1 MADFNWGLAALS
13 PSAALVKYAFDN
25 VRDNK
30 KADNDTATY
39 KSKPQPQPKAPV
51 KDPKVE
57 TEAAETTKKL
67 FDTAINA
74 FDNVKKMVTEPFDN
88 PKNAQHTVKAGENLS
103 MIAKKYRTSV
113 ADLQAANGIDD
124 PNKIKEGQVLKVPGG
139 VVAEKTADNAENEK
153 VEKFGQHT
161 VAKGENLSII
171 AKKYGASVADLQAA
185 NGIDDPNKIKE
196 GQVLKVPGEAMA
208 DTNVD
213 FSHNKNYDAKEKTA
227 VAEEDL
233 ALLESPDGKFHVET
247 MNGLPLQTGCFVDKS
262 LEAKINAFDNKSI
275 TPENIDKL
283 VSIVADG
290 WINKQTSTCYDCR
303 EDSILDD
310 VLPFSEYFSNETVD
324 KLLSNKEVSVT
335 VEQGNE
341 KIAEM
346 KKFYD
351 RLNDRQK
358 DMYYEKILS
367 KEANVQEWGAFN
379 DNQHSGNYLST
390 LIFDKVNDKNFARL
404 KNLVADLNKKGNGIN
419 NTRTECKVLIDN
431 LLSADKITN
440 AQAKELYKAAT
451 LS

>member
-1 MADFNWGLAALS
+1 MGFDFKLAAKIAPLAVLT
-13 PSAALVKYAFDN
+13 PSLAIAAYHYAKKDDN
-25 VRDNK
+25 VEQEKAKNAEKNK
-30 KADNDTATY
+30 QV
-39 KSKPQPQPKAPV
+39 S
-51 KDPKVE
+51 DPKVE
-57 TEAAETTKKL
+57 AEAAEVAKKL
-67 FDTAINA
+67 LDTAINA
-74 FDNVKKMVTEPFDN
+74 FDNVKKMVIDPFEN
-88 PKNAQHTVKAGENLS
+88 PKNAKHTVKAGENLS
-103 MIAKKYRTSV
+103 MIAKKYRTTV
-113 ADLQAANGIDD
+113 AAIQAANGIDD

-139 VVAEKTADNAENEK
+139 VVAEKPANDVENEK
-153 VEKFGQHT
+153 VENFVQHI
-161 VAKGENLSII
+161 VAKGENLSTI
-171 AKKYGASVADLQAA
+171 ARKYGASVADIQTA

-196 GQVLKVPGEAMA
+196 GQVLKVPGEAKA
-208 DTNVD
+208 DANVD

-233 ALLESPDGKFHVET
+233 AFLESPDGKFHVES
-247 MNGLPLQTGCFVDKS
+247 MNGLPLQTGCFVDKP
-262 LEAKINAFDNKSI
+262 LEGKINAFDNKPI

-303 EDSILDD
+303 EASILDN
-310 VLPFSEYFSNETVD
+310 VLPFSEYLSNETVD

-335 VEQGNE
+335 VEEGNE
-341 KIAEM
+341 QIAEM

-351 RLNDRQK
+351 RMNDRQK

-367 KEANVQEWGAFN
+367 KEANVQVWGAFN
-379 DNQHSGNYLST
+379 DNQYSGNHLST

-419 NTRTECKVLIDN
+419 NTKTECKVLIDN
-431 LLSADKITN
+431 LLSADKITK